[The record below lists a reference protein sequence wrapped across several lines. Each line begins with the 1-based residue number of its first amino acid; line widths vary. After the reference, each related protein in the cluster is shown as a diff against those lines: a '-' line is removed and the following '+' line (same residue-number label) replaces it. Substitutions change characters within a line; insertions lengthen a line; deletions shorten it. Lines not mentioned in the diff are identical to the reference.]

1 MSDEL
6 NLAREILQ
14 GRSFKDVPDT
24 EILDRSRQL
33 FEDWMSGEL
42 RMERPKVYDHYALV
56 IAALNYMTAGGC
68 CTVRYAAAANAPSS
82 NTASICSTRRTTAT
96 PGTDLAA
103 PGKPKNL
110 L

>member
-56 IAALNYMTAGGC
+56 IAALLRRVNELETRLKVLEGQDRGNAG
-68 CTVRYAAAANAPSS
+68 P
-82 NTASICSTRRTTAT
+82 
-96 PGTDLAA
+96 
-103 PGKPKNL
+103 
-110 L
+110 

>member
-14 GRSFKDVPDT
+14 GRNHKDVPDT
-24 EILDRSRQL
+24 EILAHSRQL

-56 IAALNYMTAGGC
+56 IAALLRQVQTLQDRVEALEREKG
-68 CTVRYAAAANAPSS
+68 
-82 NTASICSTRRTTAT
+82 
-96 PGTDLAA
+96 
-103 PGKPKNL
+103 
-110 L
+110 

>member
-14 GRSFKDVPDT
+14 GRSHKDVPDT
-24 EILDRSRQL
+24 EVLDRSRQL

-56 IAALNYMTAGGC
+56 IAALLRRVGELETRLEVLEGQGG
-68 CTVRYAAAANAPSS
+68 S
-82 NTASICSTRRTTAT
+82 NTG
-96 PGTDLAA
+96 P
-103 PGKPKNL
+103 
-110 L
+110 

>member
-14 GRSFKDVPDT
+14 GRNHKDVPDT
-24 EILDRSRQL
+24 EILAHSRQL

-56 IAALNYMTAGGC
+56 IAALLRQVQTLQDRVEALEKEKG
-68 CTVRYAAAANAPSS
+68 
-82 NTASICSTRRTTAT
+82 
-96 PGTDLAA
+96 
-103 PGKPKNL
+103 
-110 L
+110 

>member
-14 GRSFKDVPDT
+14 GRNHKDVPDI
-24 EILDRSRQL
+24 EILAHSRQL

-56 IAALNYMTAGGC
+56 IAALLRQVQTLQDRVEALEKEKG
-68 CTVRYAAAANAPSS
+68 
-82 NTASICSTRRTTAT
+82 
-96 PGTDLAA
+96 
-103 PGKPKNL
+103 
-110 L
+110 

>member
-14 GRSFKDVPDT
+14 GRNWRDVPDN

-33 FEDWMSGEL
+33 FEGWMGGEL

-56 IAALNYMTAGGC
+56 IAALLKR
-68 CTVRYAAAANAPSS
+68 VSELE
-82 NTASICSTRRTTAT
+82 TRLEA
-96 PGTDLAA
+96 LEQ
-103 PGKPKNL
+103 KP
-110 L
+110 